1 MRKVEM
7 INIMIILG
15 VMKEEDR
22 NYLMR
27 KTIESL
33 FKIYTAT
40 VPVRIE
46 YLNSTKKVVKE
57 KRNGNDG
64 IRIR

>member
-15 VMKEEDR
+15 VAKEEDR

-33 FKIYTAT
+33 FKIYTAA

-46 YLNSTKKVVKE
+46 YLNSTKKQ
-57 KRNGNDG
+57 
-64 IRIR
+64 

>member
-7 INIMIILG
+7 INIMIVLG
-15 VMKEEDR
+15 VVKEEDR

-27 KTIESL
+27 KTIKSL
-33 FKIYTAT
+33 LRIYTAT

-46 YLNSTKKVVKE
+46 YLNSTKK
-57 KRNGNDG
+57 
-64 IRIR
+64 

>member
-7 INIMIILG
+7 INIMIVLG
-15 VMKEEDR
+15 VVKEEDR

-27 KTIESL
+27 KTIKSL
-33 FKIYTAT
+33 LRIYTAA

-46 YLNSTKKVVKE
+46 YLNSTKSSKGE
-57 KRNGNDG
+57 KKWK
-64 IRIR
+64 

>member
-15 VMKEEDR
+15 VAKEEDR

-46 YLNSTKKVVKE
+46 YLNSTKKQ
-57 KRNGNDG
+57 
-64 IRIR
+64 